1 MISQKIA
8 ALLVLILFT
17 FEAYGKTKNYSVDIF
32 SRIKISQLFANDS
45 EDSLIGGSFS
55 YSQVNWNYNFSPQ
68 LMSQLSLD
76 FTGRSTTQF
85 IPIPKIKDVF
95 LLYKFNRSANF
106 QVGIFPAPLGYY
118 YDNLKK
124 FSFMETTFGTLNF
137 KSLYL
142 GGFNGS
148 FFHDASF
155 DFGALLNKKLNS
167 RFSLQLAISFPN
179 KSPRSFTIFVLR
191 KKIEKSKNIFQ
202 SSKLSGVANLIYKA
216 KPYEAFLTYSYRSN
230 KNNKIYSAVEND
242 DSSFLNTA
250 SNFLG
255 VGGKTHFRAK
265 ANRKILV
272 KVQGEAWLT
281 NRGYA
286 RPAPDLDEEDLSVSK
301 DFEPC
306 WIFWDCL
313 QENNQKNKAA
323 FNSKNFNLN
332 IVNAY
337 IFPEVH
343 WKRFKLGLLLG
354 ASSSSI
360 GEKNQSFKES
370 LNYEYILQGSYE
382 LTEKVSFVL
391 EHFYQN
397 NSNYPHKNLFHKNV
411 FLEFNTNNTIVK
423 GWAASLKTTISI

>member
-17 FEAYGKTKNYSVDIF
+17 FEAYGKTKNYSIDIF
-32 SRIKISQLFANDS
+32 SRIKVSQLFANDS
-45 EDSLIGGSFS
+45 EDSLTGGSFS

-76 FTGRSTTQF
+76 FIGRGTTQF
-85 IPIPKIKDVF
+85 IPIPKIKDIF

-167 RFSLQLAISFPN
+167 RFSLQLAISFLDKPS
-179 KSPRSFTIFVLR
+179 KGFTIYFGEREV
-191 KKIEKSKNIFQ
+191 KKTKNIFQ
-202 SSKLSGVANLIYKA
+202 SSKLSGIANLIYRA

-230 KNNKIYSAVEND
+230 RNNRIYSAVEND

-255 VGGKTHFRAK
+255 AGGKTRFRVK
-265 ANRKILV
+265 TNRKILV
-272 KVQGEAWLT
+272 TVQGETWFT
-281 NRGYA
+281 NRNYTQALDTGLYGGFGYC
-286 RPAPDLDEEDLSVSK
+286 LK
-301 DFEPC
+301 
-306 WIFWDCL
+306 FWDCP
-313 QENNQKNKAA
+313 QEN
-323 FNSKNFNLN
+323 SVVPDSTDFNLN
-332 IVNAY
+332 IFSAY

-360 GEKNQSFKES
+360 GEKNQSFTES
-370 LNYEYILQGSYE
+370 LNYEYILQGSYK
-382 LTEKVSFVL
+382 LTKKISFVL
-391 EHFYQN
+391 ENFYQN
-397 NSNYPHKNLFHKNV
+397 SSNYPSKSFFHKNV
-411 FLEFNTNNTIVK
+411 FSKINTNNTIVK